1 MNVSIRAM
9 SWATRFFWL
18 LALAVTITCVYSVT
32 LIQIGFGEPM
42 INLTEEHLSITLPIT
57 IGNEGYYIIAGLN
70 VTTLL
75 LDNETNQISEAT
87 TYVSQIPPQNN
98 ATILHNIS
106 LPLDEIMTNMIYL
119 FDDSNFTL
127 LGSAQ
132 LNYANLVPFS
142 LETNTTIPWGAP
154 LYDFATG
161 DPTVNIYN
169 ITHLG
174 VMVPI
179 NFENHSP
186 YFSVT
191 GVIRVE
197 LINSAYQVIGEG
209 TVSMDVPP
217 GANYN
222 GQLEAIINTTLI
234 SSVEQVQIL
243 VETAMFNYG
252 PIVIDYD

>member
-1 MNVSIRAM
+1 M

-75 LDNETNQISEAT
+75 LDNENNQISEAT

-106 LPLDEIMTNMIYL
+106 LPLDEIMTNMEYL

-132 LNYANLVPFS
+132 LNYANLVPLS

-154 LYDFATG
+154 LYNFATG
-161 DPTVNIYN
+161 DPTFNI
-169 ITHLG
+169 
-174 VMVPI
+174 
-179 NFENHSP
+179 
-186 YFSVT
+186 
-191 GVIRVE
+191 
-197 LINSAYQVIGEG
+197 
-209 TVSMDVPP
+209 
-217 GANYN
+217 
-222 GQLEAIINTTLI
+222 
-234 SSVEQVQIL
+234 
-243 VETAMFNYG
+243 
-252 PIVIDYD
+252 